1 MSEVIITPAFNIKK
15 MKDLINKL
23 NTYRDAYYNHNQML
37 VTDEQYDAL
46 FDELQAMEEKTEVVF
61 SNSPTQTVGYEVQS
75 KLNKVKHDHPMLSLA

>member
-61 SNSPTQTVGYEVQS
+61 SNSPT
-75 KLNKVKHDHPMLSLA
+75 